1 MTFQWNPLILLVF
14 PSVALLLLLLGT
26 ALWRRQD
33 RLARLFAVFAA
44 VLLLWALAYAGE
56 MAAADVATLW
66 FWLRIQYLAVVATA
80 PLWLLIILRYSGRP
94 APPALLLVAPPGL
107 AYLGMVTNEAHH
119 LFYTSLDLG
128 RYPKGPFFWA
138 LVAICYSYLLVAL
151 GLLVVDLGRAAPA
164 HRPWLAVLLAA
175 TLAPFAGNLAYVA
188 AGAPGGFDP
197 TPNLLALS
205 AILLGLA
212 LARGRLLQAR
222 PVALRTALAAV
233 PDAILVADAA
243 GNLVEL
249 NAAARHLLGEPAPAQ
264 LAAAL
269 AALGLTAGEAER
281 LVGATPDVVRV
292 RAAARVLEARSAPVV
307 EHQRAAGLVI
317 VVRDV
322 TDAERHE
329 AERRQTQAQV
339 AQAGKLAAIGTLA
352 AGVAHELNQPLMVIR
367 GQTQLLLA
375 SGDDPRRRQAKLAII
390 ERQTEKMAAIIDHL
404 RAFGRAEPPEPAVPV
419 DLDQVCQ
426 AALLLIGAQLRERGI
441 MLRLELAGA
450 AGDGAPLALADANQ
464 VEQIVLNLLINARD
478 AIGRDGEVQVHTWTA
493 AGQCGLSIADT
504 GPGIPPEVQ
513 PHLFEPFFTTK
524 PVGQGTGLGLSISRE
539 IALRWG
545 GALTLANRSD
555 RPGAVATLILPAAP
569 DHRRAQDGA
578 STSPT
583 SAHSN
588 SDHRHVRDGTAA

>member
-1 MTFQWNPLILLVF
+1 
-14 PSVALLLLLLGT
+14 
-26 ALWRRQD
+26 
-33 RLARLFAVFAA
+33 
-44 VLLLWALAYAGE
+44 
-56 MAAADVATLW
+56 
-66 FWLRIQYLAVVATA
+66 
-80 PLWLLIILRYSGRP
+80 
-94 APPALLLVAPPGL
+94 
-107 AYLGMVTNEAHH
+107 
-119 LFYTSLDLG
+119 
-128 RYPKGPFFWA
+128 
-138 LVAICYSYLLVAL
+138 
-151 GLLVVDLGRAAPA
+151 
-164 HRPWLAVLLAA
+164 
-175 TLAPFAGNLAYVA
+175 
-188 AGAPGGFDP
+188 
-197 TPNLLALS
+197 
-205 AILLGLA
+205 
-212 LARGRLLQAR
+212 
-222 PVALRTALAAV
+222 
-233 PDAILVADAA
+233 
-243 GNLVEL
+243 
-249 NAAARHLLGEPAPAQ
+249 
-264 LAAAL
+264 
-269 AALGLTAGEAER
+269 
-281 LVGATPDVVRV
+281 
-292 RAAARVLEARSAPVV
+292 
-307 EHQRAAGLVI
+307 
-317 VVRDV
+317 
-322 TDAERHE
+322 
-329 AERRQTQAQV
+329 
-339 AQAGKLAAIGTLA
+339 
-352 AGVAHELNQPLMVIR
+352 
-367 GQTQLLLA
+367 
-375 SGDDPRRRQAKLAII
+375 
-390 ERQTEKMAAIIDHL
+390 
-404 RAFGRAEPPEPAVPV
+404 VPV